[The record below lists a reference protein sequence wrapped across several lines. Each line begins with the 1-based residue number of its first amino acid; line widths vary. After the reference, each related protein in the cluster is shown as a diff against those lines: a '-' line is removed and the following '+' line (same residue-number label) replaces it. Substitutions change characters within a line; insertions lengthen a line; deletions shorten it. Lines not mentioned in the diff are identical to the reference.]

1 MHVMMYQNDFDLQF
15 ELIEIELHLH
25 YVNFL
30 FYSGCIISPR
40 W

>member
-15 ELIEIELHLH
+15 ELIEIELNLH

-30 FYSGCIISPR
+30 VYSGCIISPR